1 MTNLRANAGKPLES
15 FSMTAHRP
23 ALSIVSAA
31 YNEEPVL
38 PLFHTALLKV
48 LEPLRPKYPFE
59 IVFVDDGSSD
69 GTWKVLEGLAANFPC
84 TRAIRL
90 AKNVGQP
97 GALSAGLEHAQ
108 GDLVISLDADLQHPP
123 EIIPE
128 LLRLWHEKKTPVVQ
142 TIRIEDSSQT
152 LFKRLTSRW
161 FASLISRITGLR
173 IPAGAADYRLM
184 ERSAVEALKGLNDHP
199 RMMRAAVASLH
210 LPTTFKEYHAKKRA
224 AGISKYS
231 LRSLAALAC
240 RSLWTYGD
248 LAGLLFKCCAVA
260 AAIST
265 MAGLIL
271 LAIQASQGNP
281 TLGGA
286 AVTILC
292 TLFALFSSG
301 LSVLSSYLK
310 ALTERLPSPPRY
322 SVKERTNAET
332 SLHLHA
338 EEGSKPTSAR
348 QVA

>member
-1 MTNLRANAGKPLES
+1 MSNPRANAGKPLEI
-15 FSMTAHRP
+15 FSMTAQRP

-31 YNEEPVL
+31 YNEESVL
-38 PLFHTALLKV
+38 PLFHTALIKV
-48 LEPLRPKYPFE
+48 LEPLRSEYPFE
-59 IVFVDDGSSD
+59 IVLVDDGSSD
-69 GTWKVLEGLAANFPC
+69 GTWKVLKGLAADSPC

-90 AKNVGQP
+90 NKNVGQP

-108 GDLVISLDADLQHPP
+108 GNLVISLDADLQHPP
-123 EIIPE
+123 EIIPK

-161 FASLISRITGLR
+161 FASLISRITGLH

-184 ERSAVEALKGLNDHP
+184 ERSGIEALKGLNDHP

-210 LPTTFKEYHAKKRA
+210 LPTTFVEYHAKKRA

-260 AAIST
+260 AAICT
-265 MAGLIL
+265 MGGLIL
-271 LAIQASQGNP
+271 LSIQASLGEP
-281 TLGGA
+281 MLGGA

-292 TLFALFSSG
+292 GLFALFSSG
-301 LSVLSSYLK
+301 LSILSSYLK

-322 SVKERTNAET
+322 FIKEHINAQT
-332 SLHLHA
+332 SLPLHA
-338 EEGSKPTSAR
+338 HEENSPVVAR
-348 QVA
+348 HVA